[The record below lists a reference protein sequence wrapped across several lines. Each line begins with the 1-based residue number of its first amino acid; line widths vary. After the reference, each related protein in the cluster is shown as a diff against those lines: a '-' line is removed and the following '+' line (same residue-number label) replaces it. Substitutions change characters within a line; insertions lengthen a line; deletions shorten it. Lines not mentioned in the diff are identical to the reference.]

1 MSSRTAPSRAL
12 LPLVALFCAGYLAPY
27 LMPTVVGRLTT
38 GLALSGSQAGAV
50 GSALLLGS
58 ACAGFTLASRV
69 ERIGRARLARYGL
82 LMIAGGFTAAAAT
95 GHVGLVVLGCVAGG
109 LGSGTSTAVA
119 AVGIAGE
126 REPHRVTVLGL
137 LATSAAAGALY
148 LVLPR
153 LGGGHA
159 LPFAAIAATAL
170 LVLPL
175 TRRLPAA
182 PGPRAT
188 AATPRTAP
196 PLPHLGSGVVLA
208 ASMLCW
214 SLAQNA
220 LWGVSGRIGLDRVG
234 LSETAVGMVFA
245 VALGGGLVG
254 VVAAGALGPRLG
266 RAVPIGA
273 GTVVIAVCVAASAS
287 ARGAMG
293 FAVGE
298 VLWNTVYPVVLSYVI
313 GLAAALD
320 PRGRWAVYAG
330 SASSLGVACG
340 PLTGALLGARLG
352 FPAMGGV
359 LACLLLLAAVPLTA
373 VARGAG
379 AGTWRRRTV
388 AIGRRAAGRRA
399 AAAAMARSEVGRAA

>member
-50 GSALLLGS
+50 GSVLLLGS
-58 ACAGFTLASRV
+58 AGAGFTLASRV
-69 ERIGRARLARYGL
+69 DRIGRARLARYGL
-82 LMIAGGFTAAAAT
+82 LMIAGGFTTAAAT
-95 GHVGLVVLGCVAGG
+95 GVVPLVVLGCVAGG
-109 LGSGTSTAVA
+109 FGSGTSSAVA

-137 LATSAAAGALY
+137 LATSATAGALY

-159 LPFAAIAATAL
+159 LPFAAIAAAAL

-175 TRRLPAA
+175 TRRLPAR
-182 PGPRAT
+182 PC
-188 AATPRTAP
+188 PRTAAAAPPAGP
-196 PLPHLGSGVVLA
+196 PLPHVGAGAVLA

-234 LSETAVGMVFA
+234 LSEAAVGMVFA
-245 VALGGGLVG
+245 AALGGGLLG
-254 VVAAGALGPRLG
+254 VVGAGALGPRLG
-266 RAVPIGA
+266 RAVPVGV

-287 ARGAMG
+287 ARGAVA

-298 VLWNTVYPVVLSYVI
+298 VLWNTVYPVVLSYAI

-352 FPAMGGV
+352 FPLMGGV
-359 LACLLLLAAVPLTA
+359 LACLLLLSAVPLTV

-379 AGTWRRRTV
+379 SGARGAVTV
-388 AIGRRAAGRRA
+388 GRRAGAVV
-399 AAAAMARSEVGRAA
+399 ARSDVARSSVGRAA

>member
-69 ERIGRARLARYGL
+69 DRIGPVRPARYGL
-82 LMIAGGFTAAAAT
+82 LLIAGGFTAAAAT
-95 GHVGLVVLGCVAGG
+95 EHVALVVLGCVAGG
-109 LGSGTSTAVA
+109 FGSGTSTAVA

-126 REPHRVTVLGL
+126 REPHRVTVLAL
-137 LATSAAAGALY
+137 LTTSATAGALY

-175 TRRLPAA
+175 TGRLPAA
-182 PGPRAT
+182 PCPRA
-188 AATPRTAP
+188 AAAEPRAGL
-196 PLPHLGSGVVLA
+196 PLPHLGAGVVLA
-208 ASMLCW
+208 GSMLCW

-234 LSETAVGMVFA
+234 LSEEAIGSVFA

-254 VVAAGALGPRLG
+254 VVAAGVIGPRFG
-266 RAVPIGA
+266 RAMPIGA

-287 ARGAMG
+287 ARDAAA

-298 VLWNTVYPVVLSYVI
+298 VLWNTVYPMVLSYVI

-340 PLTGALLGARLG
+340 PLTGALLGAGLG
-352 FPAMGGV
+352 FPVMGAV

-379 AGTWRRRTV
+379 AGTWGRGAV
-388 AIGRRAAGRRA
+388 AVGRRA
-399 AAAAMARSEVGRAA
+399 AAAVMARSDVGRAA